1 MQPSVNNKQEYLRNV
16 LEAMKQ
22 KMLSSSAQ
30 SDTRLQLQI
39 QSCPR
44 LESDF
49 PFITSSMPPLMP
61 LMPPMPLIEVIIGVG
76 YVLLILVFL
85 TKVFFKTL
93 NHFTSDYSSS
103 HDGAYNRFAFITNAD
118 SDSEFSTDDDID
130 IPSDSLSPVRQPF
143 YTPRQPP
150 RSPPHP
156 LRRSKRLQMKSE
168 MNLTT
173 LEKHTQTQTQTQSQY
188 NPQQKSFITIS
199 SEPLPKRQ
207 FSFVS
212 PSPHPHHDEE
222 LAFEIQRRY
231 EKKMQKR
238 SECNSPLVV
247 RRLIL

>member
-1 MQPSVNNKQEYLRNV
+1 MQPSVNTKQEYLRNV
-16 LEAMKQ
+16 LETMKQ
-22 KMLSSSAQ
+22 QMLSSSVE
-30 SDTRLQLQI
+30 SKTRLEL

-49 PFITSSMPPLMP
+49 PFITSSMPLMP
-61 LMPPMPLIEVIIGVG
+61 LTPMPLIEVIIGVG

-103 HDGAYNRFAFITNAD
+103 HDGVYNRFAFITNAD
-118 SDSEFSTDDDID
+118 SDSEFSTDDDDID
-130 IPSDSLSPVRQPF
+130 IPSDSLSPIRQPY

-173 LEKHTQTQTQTQSQY
+173 LEKHTQTQTQTQTQSHY
-188 NPQQKSFITIS
+188 NPQQKSFLTIS
-199 SEPLPKRQ
+199 SDPLPKRQ